1 FRSYRSW
8 RERYQAAGRIKGRA
22 DSEAAQRWLEDN
34 WPEGG
39 SADGHGDA
47 LADLHRT
54 FGGQANLALLTP
66 DGVVRHYAGNSE
78 NPLFTFRLDR
88 LKVVSTG
95 LYSIDRSLFRFVAP
109 TAKERHVV
117 PAGFT
122 AVLASARPVQV

>member
-1 FRSYRSW
+1 M
-8 RERYQAAGRIKGRA
+8 
-22 DSEAAQRWLEDN
+22 RWSDLL
-34 WPEGG
+34 
-39 SADGHGDA
+39 SRRR
-47 LADLHRT
+47 LHRLDVYAEV
-54 FGGQANLALLTP
+54 GKPLGAEYQLELWLLTP
-66 DGVVRHYAGNSE
+66 DGVVRHYAGNTE

-122 AVLASARPVQV
+122 AVLASQRPVQV